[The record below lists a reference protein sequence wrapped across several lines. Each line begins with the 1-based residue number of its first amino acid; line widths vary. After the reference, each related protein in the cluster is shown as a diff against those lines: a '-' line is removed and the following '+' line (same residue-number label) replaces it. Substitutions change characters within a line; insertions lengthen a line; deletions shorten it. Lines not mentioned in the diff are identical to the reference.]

1 MSTTTEARLN
11 DAPLLVRG
19 GKLAAVA
26 FAVVLAWFVAV
37 GVLTYFVDL
46 SPTVI
51 VFGPERTTMAA
62 MSRSDTLVLEGGP
75 GFIIVQGNG
84 RGFVRKL
91 YAEGAWLVMPSNLDG
106 CGLGSY
112 LREKFGR
119 GKTLP
124 SSPAPSTGP

>member
-1 MSTTTEARLN
+1 M
-11 DAPLLVRG
+11 RG

-112 LREKFGR
+112 LREKFDR

>member
-11 DAPLLVRG
+11 DARLLVRG
-19 GKLAAVA
+19 GKLAAAA
-26 FAVVLAWFVAV
+26 FAVALAWFVAV

-124 SSPAPSTGP
+124 RSPAP

>member
-1 MSTTTEARLN
+1 MSTTTDGRAHEPT
-11 DAPLLVRG
+11 PLKRG
-19 GKLAAVA
+19 AKLAAAA

-37 GVLTYFVDL
+37 AGLAYVADL

-51 VFGPERTTMAA
+51 VFGPEATTMAA

-75 GFIIVQGNG
+75 GFIVVQGSG
-84 RGFVRKL
+84 RGYVRKL

-119 GKTLP
+119 GK
-124 SSPAPSTGP
+124 AQAGA

>member
-1 MSTTTEARLN
+1 MSTTTEEEPRQ
-11 DAPLLVRG
+11 APLLVRG
-19 GKLAAVA
+19 AKLAAAA
-26 FAVVLAWFVAV
+26 FAVALAWFVAV
-37 GVLTYFVDL
+37 AGLTYIADL

-51 VFGPERTTMAA
+51 VFGPEKTTMAA

-75 GFIIVQGNG
+75 GFIVVQGAG

-119 GKTLP
+119 GKAR
-124 SSPAPSTGP
+124 SVSPAPVGT

>member
-1 MSTTTEARLN
+1 MSTTT
-11 DAPLLVRG
+11 DASITESPGSGAALLLRA
-19 GKLAAVA
+19 GKLAAAA
-26 FAVVLAWFVAV
+26 FAVVFAWFVAV
-37 GVLTYFVDL
+37 GVLTYFTEI

-51 VFGPERTTMAA
+51 VFGPQATTMGA
-62 MSRSDTLVLEGGP
+62 MSRSDTRVLEAGP
-75 GFIIVQGNG
+75 GFIVVQGSG

-119 GKTLP
+119 AK
-124 SSPAPSTGP
+124 A

>member
-1 MSTTTEARLN
+1 MSTITDGRPHA
-11 DAPLLVRG
+11 ASLLVRG
-19 GKLAAVA
+19 SRVAAASCAVA
-26 FAVVLAWFVAV
+26 LAWFVAV
-37 GVLTYFVDL
+37 AGLAYVADL

-51 VFGPERTTMAA
+51 VFGPEAATMAA

-75 GFIIVQGNG
+75 GFIIVQGSG

-119 GKTLP
+119 RKASAG
-124 SSPAPSTGP
+124 A

>member
-1 MSTTTEARLN
+1 MSTTTETRLN
-11 DAPLLVRG
+11 DAPLLARG
-19 GKLAAVA
+19 GRLAAAA
-26 FAVVLAWFVAV
+26 FAVVLGWFLAV

-51 VFGPERTTMAA
+51 VFGPEATTMAA

-75 GFIIVQGNG
+75 GFIIVQGKG

-91 YAEGAWLVMPSNLDG
+91 YAEGAWLVMPSNLDA

-119 GKTLP
+119 GR
-124 SSPAPSTGP
+124 A

>member
-1 MSTTTEARLN
+1 MSTITDGRAHEAS
-11 DAPLLVRG
+11 LLVRG
-19 GKLAAVA
+19 SRLAAAA
-26 FAVVLAWFVAV
+26 FAVALAWFVAV
-37 GVLTYFVDL
+37 AGLAYVADL

-51 VFGPERTTMAA
+51 VFGPEATTMAA

-75 GFIIVQGNG
+75 GFIIVQGSG

-119 GKTLP
+119 GK
-124 SSPAPSTGP
+124 A

>member
-1 MSTTTEARLN
+1 MSTITDGRVHTAS
-11 DAPLLVRG
+11 LLVRG
-19 GKLAAVA
+19 PRLAAAAVA
-26 FAVVLAWFVAV
+26 VALTWFVAV
-37 GVLTYFVDL
+37 AGLAYVADL

-51 VFGPERTTMAA
+51 VFGPEATTMAA

-75 GFIIVQGNG
+75 GFIIVQGSG

-91 YAEGAWLVMPSNLDG
+91 YSEGAWLVMPSNLDG

-119 GKTLP
+119 GK
-124 SSPAPSTGP
+124 AQAGA

>member
-1 MSTTTEARLN
+1 MPIQAKPGLGL
-11 DAPLLVRG
+11 DVKVP
-19 GKLAAVA
+19 LAAVA

-84 RGFVRKL
+84 RGFVRNCTPK
-91 YAEGAWLVMPSNLDG
+91 
-106 CGLGSY
+106 
-112 LREKFGR
+112 
-119 GKTLP
+119 
-124 SSPAPSTGP
+124 GPGW